1 MKIISRNTTR
11 DTLRN
16 GKLNIVGVNVTTSS
30 SSGGGTL
37 TGDYLPATPN
47 EDGTTYNVP
56 NLFNVVQTTTEM
68 VKDEEGNETEQ
79 EVVKKIFELTKD
91 GLKIEGNIIATG
103 EVSAYGKNEG
113 EEGGSVI
120 TIVDNLES
128 TETNAA
134 LSANQG
140 RVLNEKIAALTE
152 GEAATT
158 IADLLDT
165 SIDGVEEGQILKY
178 NAATG
183 KWYNTNLQ
191 ASTELNNL
199 TDVTINEVDDKH
211 ILIYNKV
218 TERWENQA
226 FDLKS
231 DDVNSHLEDK
241 DIHITAEERTSW
253 NAAVTDKH
261 THDNKT
267 VLDGISSDDI
277 KNWDSAVTDK
287 HKHDNKDVLD
297 GITST
302 KVSNWDAAYT
312 NNHTHDNKD
321 VINGITSDDITSW
334 NAAVS
339 AKHSHSNKSVL
350 DNITSNK
357 ITNWD
362 TAYSNNHTHD
372 NKTVIDGITADDIA
386 NWNGKLDKS
395 VWDKVFSIDANGDLK
410 VKVNVIGEKEI
421 SAYGEGSASSTGA
434 ITIVD
439 ALTSTSKDAALSAN
453 QGRVLKALI
462 DNIDVSN
469 INLSNYY
476 TKEEANTLLG
486 KKSDTGH
493 GHAIS
498 EVDNLQSTLNAKADK
513 EHSHT
518 EYANKEHSHAITEVT
533 DLQDELDNKSD
544 VGHGHAI
551 SEVDNLQSTLN
562 SKATTTALNTHTGNT
577 TVHITSTER
586 TNWNAAVSDKHTHT
600 NKDVLDGITSDNIDN
615 WDAAYSAK
623 HGHDNKGT
631 LDGITTSKVSN
642 WDAAYSN
649 KHTHTNKDVIDN
661 ITSTKV
667 SNWDT
672 AYTNNHTHSNK
683 TVIDGITSTK
693 VTNWDATHTNLND
706 WFYKDSKGNL
716 HSKYN
721 FIGDGEVS
729 AHGEGTST
737 GSGSGSVTIV
747 DNLTS
752 SSKDAALSANQGRVL
767 KNLIDAID
775 VNNLNLSSYYKKSEV
790 DNLLEG
796 YSKTTHSHTFAS
808 LTEKP
813 TTLEGYGITDAA
825 EKEHSHE
832 YLPLSG
838 GTMKGYLKFYKE
850 SDISKYNGSY
860 VATSNT
866 TGGAP
871 FNYAS
876 LFNVYDNT
884 IGTMQ
889 WAWYRSYQAPKY
901 ALRTNDNGNWSEWQ
915 TLLTSGNFKNYSP
928 SLTGEGASGN
938 WDITSER
945 AKRFPYTSL
954 AQGSD
959 LNTALTGG
967 GLGRNY
973 SSYSYQYWVN
983 APSTMQYG
991 CVLELSSNGGSV
1003 LSGQLAWDV
1012 NHNNTTDAT
1021 RNLYWRAADTNGFTN
1036 AQWHTIA
1043 FTDSDI
1049 TGTAAKATADA
1060 SGNNIVN
1067 TYATK
1072 SSLSTHTG
1080 NTTVH
1085 ITANERTNW
1094 NAAYSNNHTHSNKTT
1109 LDNITLSNV
1118 TNWNTAHNNTHTH
1131 TNKAVLD
1138 GITSDKIS
1146 NWDTVSSN
1154 WNKVFSIDNNGD
1166 LKVKVNVI
1174 GEGEISAYGS
1184 GTSTGT
1190 GAITIV
1196 DALTSTSKTAALSAN
1211 QGRVL
1216 KNLIDAI
1223 DVNNLDLSSYYKK
1236 TEVNALLEG
1245 YSKTTHSHTDYSLS
1259 SHVHTFASLSEKPT
1273 TLEGYGITDAAK
1285 VGHGHSFASLTD
1297 KPSTLTGYGITDAV
1311 SYYAYSYANGCL
1323 VKTDIKANNNSM
1335 IAFRIVGNDYS
1346 AVGRGILTV
1355 GQFYDYADVST
1366 NMLNVGA
1373 THYGYDFGG
1382 IKVFNYNNLVY
1393 LWFKQASSYQ
1403 SYFVHVY
1410 CEGGKNRVT
1419 NIYNSAMPSS
1429 GVTKLTTITPKTIA
1443 LGDHTHTKFVNNT
1456 TPQVMVLD
1464 HKSRL
1469 PYIAFSK
1476 EDVIGAFVGGSADGG
1491 AFLQCGQS
1499 TDTNYAVLKLKNDG
1513 TLTVTKNGASAAN
1526 VLTSGNYTDYTVT
1539 KTGSGAS
1546 GTWGINITGNAATAT
1561 TASDSTKFGGF
1572 ELRSE
1577 NAFGDNKIDAL
1588 IMYEIDATALSTS
1601 NFYPVVF
1608 TASHKDLK
1616 VNMYSTSRG
1625 GDATY
1630 NQNTLDFLWR
1640 GNGWNDTPNTLI
1652 VYNYN
1657 CYQEGE
1663 MTIGCLGMG
1672 TEYGARCIW
1681 VRGGTTYYITSN
1693 QKPNLKTSNYT
1704 YQSSSTFT
1712 VGTNLYGGT
1721 NTKVSIK
1728 WTPQT
1733 TSAVGKMYHSGG
1745 YTGNL
1750 TGTASKATADAS
1762 GNNIVNTYATKTALT
1777 THTGNTD
1784 IHITAAERTKWNSTS
1799 SNWDKAF
1806 YFDTNGNLKVKV
1818 NVIGEKEISAYGEG
1832 TSTGTG
1838 AITIVDALTS
1848 TSTTAALSANQGR
1861 VLKNLIDAIDVN
1873 NLDLNSYYKKTEVNT
1888 LLGGYLPLSG
1898 GTMKGSILFTS
1909 GDVLQANNSSTDYS
1923 SLLMWSTTSTTLAQM
1938 YGTTYIRSGN
1948 TDLVHKKNG
1957 TDYNILDSSNYT
1969 SYAAKASHSHSE
1981 YLPLSMTNEYTVT
1994 NSQRGIVNLK
2004 STNATEAGIRLYH
2017 GDLNTGGL
2025 WYSPSQGIGIYSAPS
2040 DSKISVTDSG
2050 VPSFFKGGTSNTLIH
2065 SGNYTDYFKNYYN
2078 STTSRTANTV
2088 LAAPNG
2094 SSGVASFRSLVAADI
2109 PSLSATKIT
2118 SGTLAVER
2126 GGTGQS
2132 TLNAAANSLINS
2144 LSVGT
2149 ATPVDADYFISQ
2161 YTGGGT
2167 TTTTYH
2173 RRPMS
2178 ALYAYI
2184 KAKTESDTFTG
2195 TTINANTFA
2204 WRSGKSKSIN
2214 AVGWYRFATST
2225 VRTDATG
2232 NTYLIS
2238 LGRNYAYTNN
2248 ESYLIAVTLDY
2259 SGCCFTQLAGHQY
2272 STSSQLF
2279 TKIRCTRT
2287 HSGEVAFDFYY
2298 NGSASNTVYVNVL
2311 GHTEVQTPTAVT
2323 STLNYTDEFE
2333 LGTGCKSSLGFVGD
2347 LTGNA
2352 DTATSAT
2359 TATTASKLSTV
2370 SKTAWG
2376 QTYWTSGGVPT
2387 SISGNMSNVGNI
2399 TPTTNNTYNIG
2410 DFGNYFKIG
2419 VFNTLNCGAASNNL
2433 WLVGGNSV
2441 GTNTGVVIARSG
2453 SLSGATEVC
2462 RFTEKGMIWAANVVG
2477 TIATTAQELQ
2487 LKYNNADATS
2497 IVLNSTSF
2505 KPFIS
2510 ASNNLMLGRYDS
2522 LWKGVYVG
2530 TDSSSACNVKGL
2542 NLCDSSGYGIGK
2554 VSSSASNL
2562 GIYTVGTIYLRGG
2575 CTKGANGAMNVSST
2589 GVTID
2594 ANGHLVATGEVTAHS
2609 DKRLKTDIQD
2619 LEVRGELRP
2628 VKYKKDGKESIGFI
2642 AQEVQE
2648 LYPEL
2653 VMTDESTEEKYL
2665 SLNYAQLT
2673 AVLYAELKA
2682 LKAEIKEL
2690 KNRIQ

>member
-1 MKIISRNTTR
+1 MKIISRKTTR

-30 SSGGGTL
+30 SSGGGAL
-37 TGDYLPATPN
+37 SGDYLPATPN

-56 NLFNVVQTTTEM
+56 NLFNVTQTTTEI

-113 EEGGSVI
+113 EEGGTTI

-165 SIDGVEEGQILKY
+165 SIDSVEEGQILKY

-191 ASTELNNL
+191 ASTELSNL
-199 TDVTINEVDDKH
+199 TDVTINDVDNNH

-218 TERWENQA
+218 TEKWENQA
-226 FDLKS
+226 FNLKT
-231 DDVNSHLEDK
+231 DDVNNHINDK
-241 DIHITAEERTSW
+241 NIHITAEERTNW
-253 NAAVTDKH
+253 NEAVTDKH
-261 THDNKT
+261 THENKT
-267 VLDGISSDDI
+267 MLD
-277 KNWDSAVTDK
+277 
-287 HKHDNKDVLD
+287 
-297 GITST
+297 
-302 KVSNWDAAYT
+302 
-312 NNHTHDNKD
+312 
-321 VINGITSDDITSW
+321 GITSDDITNW

-357 ITNWD
+357 VSNWD
-362 TAYSNNHTHD
+362 TAYTNNHTHD
-372 NKTVIDGITADDIA
+372 NKTVIDGITANDIE

-395 VWDKVFSIDANGDLK
+395 VWDKAFYFDTNNNLK
-410 VKVNVIGEKEI
+410 VKVNLIGEKEI
-421 SAYGEGSASSTGA
+421 SAYGSGTSTGTGA

-453 QGRVLKALI
+453 QGRVLKSLI

-476 TKEEANTLLG
+476 TKAETDNLIDGIEVDLSDYYTKTETNTLLN
-486 KKSDTGH
+486 KKSEIGH
-493 GHAIS
+493 GHSVS
-498 EVDNLQSTLNAKADK
+498 EVTNLQTTLNSKADKEHYHTEYADK
-513 EHSHT
+513 EHSH
-518 EYANKEHSHAITEVT
+518 AISEIT
-533 DLQDELDNKSD
+533 DLQDALDDKSD

-551 SEVDNLQSTLN
+551 DDITNLQSTLN
-562 SKATTTALNTHTGNT
+562 SKATTTALNTHTSNT
-577 TVHITSTER
+577 TVHITAEER
-586 TNWNAAVSDKHTHT
+586 TSWNAAVTDKHAHS
-600 NKDVLDGITSDNIDN
+600 NKDVIDNITSSKVSN

-623 HGHDNKGT
+623 HGHDNKT
-631 LDGITTSKVSN
+631 VIDGITASSLTN
-642 WDAAYSN
+642 WNTAYS
-649 KHTHTNKDVIDN
+649 
-661 ITSTKV
+661 
-667 SNWDT
+667 
-672 AYTNNHTHSNK
+672 NNHTHSNK
-683 TVIDGITSTK
+683 TVIDGITSSK
-693 VTNWDATHTNLND
+693 VSNWDAAHTNLND
-706 WFYKDSKGNL
+706 WFYKDTKGNI

-729 AHGEGTST
+729 AHGEGDSS

-767 KNLIDAID
+767 KSLIDAID
-775 VNNLNLSSYYKKSEV
+775 INNLDLSSYYKKSEV
-790 DNLLEG
+790 DNMLSG

-813 TTLEGYGITDAA
+813 TTLSGFGITDAA
-825 EKEHSHE
+825 EKEHFHD

-866 TGGAP
+866 AGGAP

-901 ALRTNDNGNWSEWQ
+901 AIRTNDNGNWSEWQ
-915 TLLTSGNFKNYSP
+915 TLLTSGNYKNYSP
-928 SLTGEGASGN
+928 SLTGEGASGT

-959 LNTALTGG
+959 LNTALVGG

-973 SSYSYQYWVN
+973 SSYSYNYWVN
-983 APSTMQYG
+983 APSSMQYG

-1012 NHNNTTDAT
+1012 NHNSTTDAT

-1060 SGNNIVN
+1060 SGNVITS

-1072 SSLSTHTG
+1072 SALNTHTG

-1094 NAAYSNNHTHSNKTT
+1094 NAAYNNNHTHDNKTVI
-1109 LDNITLSNV
+1109 DGITSNNV
-1118 TNWNTAHNNTHTH
+1118 TNWNTAYTNNHTH

-1146 NWDTVSSN
+1146 NWDTVSTN
-1154 WNKVFSIDNNGD
+1154 WNKVFSIDTNGD

-1236 TEVNALLEG
+1236 TEVDTLLGG
-1245 YSKTTHSHTDYSLS
+1245 YSKTTHSHTDYSLT
-1259 SHVHTFASLSEKPT
+1259 SHGHTFASLSEKPT
-1273 TLEGYGITDAAK
+1273 TLEGYGITNAAT

-1297 KPSTLTGYGITDAV
+1297 KPTTLTGYGITDAV

-1323 VKTDIKANNNSM
+1323 VKTDITANNNSM
-1335 IAFRIVGNDYS
+1335 ITFRIVGNDYS
-1346 AVGRGILTV
+1346 SVGRGILTV

-1373 THYGYDFGG
+1373 THYGYNFGD
-1382 IKVFNYNNLVY
+1382 IKVFNYGGLVY

-1419 NIYNSAMPSS
+1419 NIYNSAMPTS

-1443 LGDHTHTKFVNNT
+1443 LSTHSHSQFKDDTN
-1456 TPQVMVLD
+1456 PQVLTLD
-1464 HKSRL
+1464 HKNRM
-1469 PYIAFSK
+1469 PYIAFAQEGTVGSY
-1476 EDVIGAFVGGSADGG
+1476 VGGSADGG
-1491 AFLQCGQS
+1491 TFLQTGKSDS
-1499 TDTNYAVLKLKNDG
+1499 TYSVLKLMADG
-1513 TLTVTKNGASAAN
+1513 TLTLYKSTVGLSNI
-1526 VLTSGNYTDYTVT
+1526 LTSGNYTDYTVT

-1561 TASDSTKFGGF
+1561 TANDSTKFGGF

-1577 NAFGDNKIDAL
+1577 AAFADGKIDAMV
-1588 IMYEIDATALSTS
+1588 MYQIDATALSTS
-1601 NFYPVVF
+1601 NFYPIIF
-1608 TASHKDLK
+1608 AAAHKDLK
-1616 VNMYSTSRG
+1616 VNMYSTTGNSTI
-1625 GDATY
+1625 AY
-1630 NQNTLDFLWR
+1630 NQNVLDFLWR
-1640 GNGWNDTPNTLI
+1640 GNGWNDTPQTLV

-1657 CYQEGE
+1657 CYDDDE
-1663 MTIGCLGMG
+1663 MTIGSLGMG
-1672 TEYGARCIW
+1672 NEYGTRCIW
-1681 VRGGTTYYITSN
+1681 VRGGLTYYITAN
-1693 QKPNLKTSNYT
+1693 QKPYLKTSNYS
-1704 YQSSSTFT
+1704 YQSSTFT
-1712 VGTNLYGGT
+1712 VGTNTYGGT
-1721 NTKVSIK
+1721 NTKVNVVWS
-1728 WTPQT
+1728 PQV
-1733 TSAVGKMYHSGG
+1733 TSAVGMMYHSGG

-1762 GNNIVNTYATKTALT
+1762 GNNIVNTYATKTALS
-1777 THTGNTD
+1777 THTTD
-1784 IHITAAERTKWNSTS
+1784 TTVHITAAERTKWNSTS

-1806 YFDTNGNLKVKV
+1806 YFDANGNLKVKV
-1818 NVIGEKEISAYGEG
+1818 NLIGEKEISAYGEG

-1873 NLDLNSYYKKTEVNT
+1873 NLDLSSYYKKTEVNN
-1888 LLGGYLPLSG
+1888 LLSGYLPLSG
-1898 GTMKGSILFTS
+1898 GTMKGNIVCTS
-1909 GDVLQANNSSTDYS
+1909 GDVLQANNTSTDYS

-1969 SYAAKASHSHSE
+1969 SYAAKASHSHSYIPISAYNLTNGCLVKTDITAKQNVMITFRIEGNSYWKSNRSILTVGQFYDYADNATSMNSVGATHYGYNFGDIKVFNYNNLVYLWFKQPDLYMSFFVHVYTAASGVNRVTNIYDSAMPTSGVSKLSTITPNTVSVTGHTHTE
-1981 YLPLSMTNEYTVT
+1981 YLPLTMTNEYTVT
-1994 NSQRGIVNLK
+1994 NSQRGIVNFK

-2040 DSKISVTDSG
+2040 DCKISVTDSG
-2050 VPSFFKGGTSNTLIH
+2050 VPTFYKSGTSNTLIH
-2065 SGNYTDYFKNYYN
+2065 SGNYTTYCAK
-2078 STTSRTANTV
+2078 
-2088 LAAPNG
+2088 
-2094 SSGVASFRSLVAADI
+2094 ASHSHSEYL
-2109 PSLSATKIT
+2109 P
-2118 SGTLAVER
+2118 
-2126 GGTGQS
+2126 
-2132 TLNAAANSLINS
+2132 
-2144 LSVGT
+2144 
-2149 ATPVDADYFISQ
+2149 
-2161 YTGGGT
+2161 YTGGT
-2167 TTTTYH
+2167 
-2173 RRPMS
+2173 
-2178 ALYAYI
+2178 L
-2184 KAKTESDTFTG
+2184 TG
-2195 TTINANTFA
+2195 DLTAPKVSSNSFA
-2204 WRSGKSKSIN
+2204 WSSGKSKSLS

-2238 LGRNYAYTNN
+2238 IGRSYNYTNN

-2259 SGCCFTQLAGHQY
+2259 SGCSFTQLAGHQY
-2272 STSSQLF
+2272 STASQLF

-2287 HSGEVAFDFYY
+2287 HSGEASFDFYY
-2298 NGSASNTVYVNVL
+2298 NGSVSNTVYVNVL
-2311 GHTEVQTPTAVT
+2311 GHTEVQTPTAVS
-2323 STLNYTDEFE
+2323 STLNYTDEFV
-2333 LGTGCKSSLGFVGD
+2333 LGVGCKSSLGFVGD

-2387 SISGNMSNVGNI
+2387 TISGNMSNVGNI

-2410 DFGNYFKIG
+2410 DFGNYFKTG

-2433 WLVGGNSV
+2433 WLCGGNV
-2441 GTNTGVVIARSG
+2441 NGQGVVIARAS
-2453 SLSGATEVC
+2453 SLSSATEVC
-2462 RFTEKGMIWAANVVG
+2462 RFTEKGMIWASGVIG
-2477 TIATTAQELQ
+2477 TIATTGQELQ

-2497 IVLNSTSF
+2497 IVLNSGSF

-2510 ASNNLMLGRYDS
+2510 ATNKLMLGRYDS
-2522 LWKGVYVG
+2522 LWNGLYVGADASTANNMKGVNFCDTTGYGVG
-2530 TDSSSACNVKGL
+2530 KVGSSSAGMGV
-2542 NLCDSSGYGIGK
+2542 
-2554 VSSSASNL
+2554 
-2562 GIYTVGTIYLRGG
+2562 YTVGTLYLRGG
-2575 CTKGANGAMNVSST
+2575 CTKAANGAMTVSAT

-2594 ANGHLVATGEVTAHS
+2594 SNGHLVATGEVTAHS
-2609 DKRLKTDIQD
+2609 DRRLKTDIQD

-2673 AVLYAELKA
+2673 AVLYAELK
-2682 LKAEIKEL
+2682 EL
-2690 KNRIQ
+2690 KKRIAELEQRV